1 MMMVSCP
8 EALLNRRLA
17 APVGITATGQCFPP
31 KVVTNDD
38 LSKIMETNDEWIRTR
53 TGIRERRWVEPGTGA
68 SQLGAPALQMA
79 LDNRGI
85 KASELDLILVTT
97 VTPDTLFPATAC
109 RIQDMVGATN
119 AFGFDLNAA
128 CSGFL
133 YALTTASSL
142 VASGAVR
149 RVGVVG
155 VDIMSTIINLE
166 DRATSVL
173 FGDGAGAVIVEKVE
187 EGLGLLDF
195 EHKVDGSG
203 GCFLF
208 MPAGGSLKPATAET
222 VAAKEHYIHQ
232 AGSEVF
238 KNAVREMADNSKL
251 LLDRNGFRGSDLKL
265 FVPHQANIRIMD
277 AAAKRLELDPTR
289 MMVNIDRYANT
300 TTATIPTALHQA
312 VEAKR
317 VEKGD
322 LVVLS
327 AFGAGF
333 TWGSTLLRWAY

>member
-1 MMMVSCP
+1 M
-8 EALLNRRLA
+8 NRRLS

-109 RIQDMVGATN
+109 RIQDMVGASN

-142 VASGAVR
+142 VAAGGVK
-149 RVGVVG
+149 RVAVVG
-155 VDIMSTIINLE
+155 VDIMSTIINRE
-166 DRATSVL
+166 DRATAVL
-173 FGDGAGAVIVEKVE
+173 FGDGAGAVIVERVE
-187 EGLGLLDF
+187 EGLGIVDF

-203 GCFLF
+203 GCFLY

-238 KNAVREMADNSKL
+238 KNAVREMADNSKML
-251 LLDRNGFRGSDLKL
+251 MDRNGYTGDQLKL

-277 AAAKRLELDPTR
+277 AAARRLELDPSR

-312 VEAKR
+312 VEANR
-317 VEKGD
+317 VAKGD
-322 LVVLS
+322 LVALA

-333 TWGSTLLRWAY
+333 TWGATLMRWAY

>member
-1 MMMVSCP
+1 MI
-8 EALLNRRLA
+8 RRLV

-31 KVVTNDD
+31 RVVTNED
-38 LSKIMETNDEWIRTR
+38 LSKIMDTNDEWIRSR
-53 TGIRERRWVEPGTGA
+53 TGIRERRWAEPGTGA

-79 LDNRGI
+79 LDNRGM
-85 KASELDLILVTT
+85 KATELDLILVTT

-109 RIQDMVGATN
+109 RIQEMVGATK

-133 YALTTASSL
+133 YALTTAASM
-142 VASGAVR
+142 VAAGAAQK
-149 RVGVVG
+149 VGVVG

-173 FGDGAGAVIVEKVE
+173 FGDGAGAVIVERVE
-187 EGLGLLDF
+187 EGLGILDF

-203 GCFLF
+203 GGFLF

-251 LLDRNGFRGSDLKL
+251 LLDRNGFTGDELKL

-277 AAAKRLELDPTR
+277 AAARRLDLDPAR

-312 VEAKR
+312 FEQNR
-317 VEKGD
+317 MGKGD

>member
-1 MMMVSCP
+1 
-8 EALLNRRLA
+8 
-17 APVGITATGQCFPP
+17 
-31 KVVTNDD
+31 VVTNDD
-38 LSKIMETNDEWIRTR
+38 LSKIMETNDEWVRSR

-68 SQLGAPALQMA
+68 SDLGAPALKMA

-85 KASELDLILVTT
+85 QASELDLIIVAT
-97 VTPDTLFPATAC
+97 VTPDTMFPSTAC
-109 RIQDMVGATN
+109 RIQDKVGATS

-142 VASGAVR
+142 VAAGGIR
-149 RVGVVG
+149 RAAVVG
-155 VDIMSTIINLE
+155 VDVMSTIINLE
-166 DRATSVL
+166 DRTTSVL
-173 FGDGAGAVIVEKVE
+173 FGDGAGAVIVEQVE
-187 EGLGLLDF
+187 EGLGILDF

-203 GCFLF
+203 GCYLH
-208 MPAGGSLKPATAET
+208 MPAGGSLKPATAKT
-222 VAAKEHYIHQ
+222 VAAKEHYVHQ

-238 KNAVREMADNSKL
+238 KNAVREMADNSRL
-251 LLDRNGFRGSDLKL
+251 LMDRNGFKGEELKL

-277 AAAKRLELDPTR
+277 AAAKRLELDPAR
-289 MMVNIDRYANT
+289 MMVNIDRFANT
-300 TTATIPTALHQA
+300 TAATIPTALHQA
-312 VEAKR
+312 FEEKR
-317 VEKGD
+317 MGKGD

>member
-1 MMMVSCP
+1 
-8 EALLNRRLA
+8 
-17 APVGITATGQCFPP
+17 
-31 KVVTNDD
+31 VVTNDD
-38 LSKIMETNDEWIRTR
+38 LSKIMETNDEWIRSR
-53 TGIRERRWVEPGTGA
+53 TGIRERRWAEPGTGA

-79 LDNRGI
+79 LDNRGM
-85 KASELDLILVTT
+85 KASELDLILVST

-109 RIQDMVGATN
+109 RIQEMVGATK

-133 YALTTASSL
+133 YALTTAASM
-142 VASGAVR
+142 VAAGAAQK
-149 RVGVVG
+149 VGVVG

-173 FGDGAGAVIVEKVE
+173 FGDGAGAVIVERVE
-187 EGLGLLDF
+187 EGLGILDF

-203 GCFLF
+203 GCFLY

-251 LLDRNGFRGSDLKL
+251 LLDRNGFTGDELKL

-277 AAAKRLELDPTR
+277 AAARRLDLDPAR

-312 VEAKR
+312 FEQNRMA
-317 VEKGD
+317 KGD

>member
-1 MMMVSCP
+1 
-8 EALLNRRLA
+8 LNRRLS

-31 KVVTNDD
+31 RVVTNDD
-38 LSKIMETNDEWIRTR
+38 LSKIMETNDEWIRSR

-109 RIQDMVGATN
+109 RIQHAIGADN

-133 YALTTASSL
+133 YALTTACSL
-142 VASGAVR
+142 VAAGGVK

-173 FGDGAGAVIVEKVE
+173 FGDGAGAVIVERVE
-187 EGLGLLDF
+187 EGLGIIDF

-203 GCFLF
+203 GCYLY

-238 KNAVREMADNSKL
+238 KNAVREMADNSRML
-251 LLDRNGFRGSDLKL
+251 MDRNGFTGDQLKL

-277 AAAKRLELDPTR
+277 AAAKRLELDPSR
-289 MMVNIDRYANT
+289 MMVNIDKYANT

-312 VEAKR
+312 FGEKR
-317 VEKGD
+317 MEKGD
-322 LVVLS
+322 LVALA

-333 TWGSTLLRWAY
+333 TWGATLMRWAY

>member
-1 MMMVSCP
+1 M
-8 EALLNRRLA
+8 NHRLA

-38 LSKIMETNDEWIRTR
+38 LAQILDTNDEWIRSR

-68 SQLGAPALQMA
+68 SQLGAPALQQA
-79 LDNRGI
+79 LDARGL
-85 KASELDLILVTT
+85 KASELDLLVVTT

-109 RIQDMVGATN
+109 RIQKMVGASN

-133 YALTTASSL
+133 FALTTAASM
-142 VASGAVR
+142 VAAGAAR
-149 RVGVVG
+149 KAAVVG
-155 VDIMSTIINLE
+155 VDIMSTIINKE
-166 DRATSVL
+166 DRATAVL
-173 FGDGAGAVIVEKVE
+173 FGDGAGAVILEQVDP
-187 EGLGLLDF
+187 GYGILDF
-195 EHKVDGSG
+195 EHRIDGSG
-203 GCFLF
+203 GEFLF

-222 VAAKEHYIHQ
+222 VANKEHTIHQ

-238 KNAVREMADNSKL
+238 KNAVREMADNSRL
-251 LLDRNGFRGSDLKL
+251 LLDRNGLKGEDLAL

-277 AAAKRLELDPTR
+277 AAAKRLELDPAR

-312 VEAKR
+312 REQGRLA
-317 VEKGD
+317 KGD
-322 LVVLS
+322 LVILS

-333 TWGSTLLRWAY
+333 TWGSTLLRWAC